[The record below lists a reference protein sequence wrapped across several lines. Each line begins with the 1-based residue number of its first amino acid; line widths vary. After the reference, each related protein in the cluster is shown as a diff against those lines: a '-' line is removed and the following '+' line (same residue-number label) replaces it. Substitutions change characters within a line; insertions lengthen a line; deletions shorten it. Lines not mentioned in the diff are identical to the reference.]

1 MFIFLKHCNVNEKKR
16 DPESLKSLF
25 ILIVMFEN
33 NEQLREARVGGDI
46 TITVLQSI
54 FFQIAT
60 LHVLLVPDVHIHDF
74 TLICDHISL

>member
-1 MFIFLKHCNVNEKKR
+1 
-16 DPESLKSLF
+16 
-25 ILIVMFEN
+25 MFEN